1 MVLLDIIGVQD
12 RNMFVLAV
20 FGVTLRFGTKLSYER
35 CVDITGAKSSEVCTH
50 TVHTQTALSAQY
62 QHTQTT
68 HITQTQTHS
77 KQTHPLIVYME
88 FDLLCMVIV
97 CGRVSRGQ
105 KVGVN
110 PDWGK

>member
-20 FGVTLRFGTKLSYER
+20 FVVTLRLGIKLSYER
-35 CVDITGAKSSEVCTH
+35 GVDITGAKSSEVCTH

-68 HITQTQTHS
+68 HITQTHS